1 MSFAAVSKITTN
13 RFYMGVRRGVGQSTV
28 EILCG
33 FVIFVPLILL
43 AIDMVTVYTGYSLN
57 SRICR
62 DAARAASSGP
72 PNALSAGSPKQRADE
87 VIRDVYNEATV
98 KKYNVLGTV
107 RLHPDCIV
115 FDQLTGPV
123 PDKTLGGPIDGLV
136 TVETTVDVIPPFLIK
151 QFVGPN
157 GIPMSARQTFPYT
170 YIVPGVNSTAK

>member
-1 MSFAAVSKITTN
+1 ME
-13 RFYMGVRRGVGQSTV
+13 GRRKFGQSTV

-72 PNALSAGSPKQRADE
+72 PNALSAGSAKQRADG

-107 RLHPDCIV
+107 HLHPDCVVTEQMAAPI
-115 FDQLTGPV
+115 
-123 PDKTLGGPIDGLV
+123 PDSSLGGPIDGQV

-157 GIPMSARQTFPYT
+157 GFTLTARQTFPYT
-170 YIVPGVNSTAK
+170 YIVPSTNR